1 MIDDIPKN
9 FKFNKI
15 VNTMCICNVMFDY
28 PTTSN
33 YEIYDNS
40 SNNLCKDNISIFT
53 ISEIDDVYYTQWIDD
68 KNNKINKCFNDKV

>member
-9 FKFNKI
+9 FDFNKI
-15 VNTMCICNVMFDY
+15 DSAMSICNAMVDF
-28 PTTSN
+28 TSVSN

-40 SNNLCKDNISIFT
+40 SNYLCKDNISIFT